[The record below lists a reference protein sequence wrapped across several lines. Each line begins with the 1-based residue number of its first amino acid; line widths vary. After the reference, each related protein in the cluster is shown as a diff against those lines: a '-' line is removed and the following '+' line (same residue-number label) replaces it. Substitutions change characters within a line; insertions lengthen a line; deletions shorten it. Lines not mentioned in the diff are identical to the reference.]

1 MESFI
6 KEDGRLLLS
15 LIDVWDISGFDL
27 SFWNVVVKTF
37 VTNLSFS
44 NFSNNLVRNY
54 SKIQMVS
61 SSIFNFK
68 QSIQEWT
75 K

>member
-27 SFWNVVVKTF
+27 SFWNVIVKTF